1 MKFIKFSK
9 WLEAKGSWAYPT
21 QPHWSKLKTRANE
34 PSYHD
39 DSGRNVGH
47 AGPLVGDWKAV
58 ALQEA
63 REESIKKFGL
73 TDVNEFVGKRF
84 WVDGYGICTVVRATD
99 KDIRFEVEGLGKV
112 KGKDKIDLGRARKT
126 WSWGK
131 FRYKQARP
139 LNASDVA
146 IDHPVR
152 EPPTTKST
160 YDDLDKKSWKDDYEF
175 DADGYKIRKPKTV
188 STQADMSSIR
198 AKPEQRDTKLP
209 KS

>member
-9 WLEAKGSWAYPT
+9 WLEAKGSWAIAT
-21 QPHWSKLKTRANE
+21 QPHWSKLKTRADE
-34 PSYHD
+34 PSYH

-47 AGPLVGDWKAV
+47 AGPLVGDWKSDMM
-58 ALQEA
+58 QEA

-73 TDVNEFVGKRF
+73 TDVKEFVGNRF
-84 WVDGYGICTVVRATD
+84 WVDVYGICTVVRATD

-112 KGKDKIDLGRARKT
+112 KGKDKIDLKRARKT
-126 WSWGK
+126 WSWGM

-139 LNASDVA
+139 LEDSDVA
-146 IDHPVR
+146 IDHPEIVPR
-152 EPPTTKST
+152 TKST
-160 YDDLDKKSWKDDYEF
+160 YDDLDKRSWEDDYEF
-175 DADGYKIRKPKTV
+175 DASGFKIRKPKTV

-198 AKPEQRDTKLP
+198 AKPEQRDTKLS